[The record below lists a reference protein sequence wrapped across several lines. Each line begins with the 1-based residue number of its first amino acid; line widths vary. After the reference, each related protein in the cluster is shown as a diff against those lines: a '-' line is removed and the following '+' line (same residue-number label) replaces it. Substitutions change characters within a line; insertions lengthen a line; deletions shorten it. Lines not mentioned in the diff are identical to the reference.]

1 MHKWCIWVSAPL
13 YLRPDDSKSDF
24 RKFNCSRFPNLNI
37 VVGHLGERIPSD
49 LLRIDART
57 FTNNVFFSLMSR
69 LSHCKPF
76 FFRIFSHIT
85 ELFRQIPQ
93 DLPPMK
99 KSVTS
104 YFHTNIYE
112 TTSGNFATELLKFH
126 INQIGLDRIMYS
138 IDYPWVSLRSVLVFP
153 SLSWLGT
160 SSSSCRWYPSA
171 PLFFMSWRSW
181 YQMELLGSI
190 VCRRC

>member
-1 MHKWCIWVSAPL
+1 MKLRKSLCTNGVFELVLPYIYVLMIQNLIFANLTVVASPISISLLVILARESPL
-13 YLRPDDSKSDF
+13 TSFASTLVRSQTCF
-24 RKFNCSRFPNLNI
+24 FP
-37 VVGHLGERIPSD
+37 P
-49 LLRIDART
+49 
-57 FTNNVFFSLMSR
+57 SLMSR

-112 TTSGNFATELLKFH
+112 TTSGNFVTELLKFH

-160 SSSSCRWYPSA
+160 SSSSCR
-171 PLFFMSWRSW
+171 
-181 YQMELLGSI
+181 
-190 VCRRC
+190 